1 MLLEIVFKFEAA
13 QDVVRLENDASKIDT
28 MGTVEQDSRISFLSR
43 ILYCL
48 RRLTRKQE
56 Q

>member
-1 MLLEIVFKFEAA
+1 MLPEIVFKFEAA

-28 MGTVEQDSRISFLSR
+28 MGLVVQDSRISFLSR

-48 RRLTRKQE
+48 R
-56 Q
+56 